1 MISDFM
7 ALQGKDTVGEIKQLA
22 DSINKRMTKVE
33 ETLYQTKAKSEQDVL
48 NFPIRLNDKIAGLYN
63 YAASGNYAP
72 TVQVREAYADLSGQA
87 DAALNK
93 LKTIF
98 TVDVPKLNQLIR
110 DKQLPVIGVKKE

>member
-1 MISDFM
+1 MT
-7 ALQGKDTVGEIKQLA
+7 LQGKDSSGEIKVLA

-33 ETLYQTKAKSEQDVL
+33 EALYQTKAKSSQDVL

-72 TVQVREAYADLSGQA
+72 TAQVKEAYADLSGQA
-87 DAALNK
+87 DVQLNI

-98 TVDVPKLNQLIR
+98 NTDVLRLNQLIR
-110 DKQLPVIGVKKE
+110 EKQLPVIGVKKE